1 MTKKPVRAKAAQQKP
16 KVKDPAPKGNPTGGA
31 LTKKPIV
38 KSGLKTGVIC
48 TGCASQ
54 GDCMS

>member
-1 MTKKPVRAKAAQQKP
+1 MTKKPAPKKSVQKPKVRDLAPKVSPTGGVMTKKPVFSGK
-16 KVKDPAPKGNPTGGA
+16 TG
-31 LTKKPIV
+31 
-38 KSGLKTGVIC
+38 GVIC